1 VIKQDCSGNFSFDRR
16 VLALGSLDPA
26 PPTFSLPP
34 IALLDVTNPASP
46 QQLCTYALRAQA
58 RLIGSS
64 QLGYAA
70 FAPNAGNPSDGE
82 IGTFDIPSAAYHTV
96 IRWQNGGF
104 GAGTFAWSSNGSLAY
119 ILATAGTQNLTA
131 AGSWELHLLQ
141 QRKDR
146 ILTTLPGVGGRGIG
160 ENDDTFLAFSADGKY
175 LALETT
181 FTGPSQVRAAADGS
195 LMRELPQGSTMAV
208 WAANSLFYRD
218 QAGVHR
224 WDASGTTS
232 LVLPGVSWIHPR
244 VSPDG
249 KWIAYTVRDS
259 TGLPRV
265 NVYSVSVGSGFPVS
279 SAGRDGAIF
288 LSPTVLWE
296 REEQLC
302 SSDDPCGM
310 VPSAPTGVTFTY
322 DVTTRRETRSAMTY
336 VADVWPRMD

>member
-1 VIKQDCSGNFSFDRR
+1 MQQVCLGNLTFDSR
-16 VLALGSLDPA
+16 VLALGSVVPA
-26 PPTFSLPP
+26 SPPNLPP
-34 IALLDVTNPASP
+34 IALLDVTNPTSP
-46 QQLCTYALRAQA
+46 RQLCTYEGLPWQP

-64 QLGYAA
+64 KFGYAG
-70 FAPNAGNPSDGE
+70 FPPNAGNPSDGE
-82 IGTFDIPSAAYHTV
+82 IGTFDIPSATSLTV
-96 IRWQNGGF
+96 VHWQNGGF
-104 GAGTFAWSSNGSLAY
+104 GAGTFAWSPNGSLAY

-141 QRKDR
+141 QGQDR

-160 ENDDTFLAFSADGKY
+160 ENDDTFLAFSPDGKY

-195 LMRELPQGSTMAV
+195 LVRALPQGSTMAV

-249 KWIAYTVRDS
+249 MWIVYTIRDS
-259 TGLPRV
+259 AGLPHI
-265 NVYSVSVGSGFPVS
+265 NLYSVSTGSGFPVS
-279 SAGRDGAIF
+279 SAPRSDGVF
-288 LSPTVLWE
+288 LSVTVLWE
-296 REEQLC
+296 REERLC
-302 SSDDPCGM
+302 TANDSCGM
-310 VPSAPTGVTFTY
+310 GGPTIPTGTTFTY
-322 DVTTRRETRSAMTY
+322 DLAARQETRSTITN